1 VNVTRGVWKIVLIA
15 LLFDLAAAA
24 CGQSTPTQ
32 PAAPPS
38 ATTVALTTQPSAAAA
53 TAPSPTSSPVP
64 SAAVAGGSVYVGT
77 ASGGV
82 HAIGGNGVT
91 AAAPSASPV
100 AAAAPTPVPTLAPTP
115 SPRGSPIAVGPSAAK
130 LLWSATGGAGGLS
143 FPNGLALDPQGRLWV
158 ADTGHSRFAI
168 YNPDGSFAG
177 DWGGPG
183 SADGQFRLQR
193 SDGAGFG
200 AVAFAPDGSFYVLD
214 VGNHRVQHF
223 DAHRTFLNTW
233 GSFGTG
239 PGQFSDPIAIA
250 VDSAGAVHVLDDQ
263 RGVVETY
270 DNHGN
275 VLGSFATHL
284 TAVDTGGAFALDAA
298 GNVYISSCCGVDG
311 QIRKFDSSGKHVLTM
326 GSAGTG
332 PGQFQ
337 GEPGAV
343 AIDADGRVFAIDGY
357 GAPGYAI
364 RVFDETGAYLTS
376 LASGQSG
383 DSTGGFVTG
392 LLLDGHDALYVSIFE
407 GGYGGDHVEK
417 FQLLSPLV
425 TK

>member
-1 VNVTRGVWKIVLIA
+1 VWKIVLLV
-15 LLFDLAAAA
+15 LLFDLAAAG
-24 CGQSTPTQ
+24 CGQITATQ
-32 PAAPPS
+32 PAASPS
-38 ATTVALTTQPSAAAA
+38 ATTVAVTTQPSAAAA
-53 TAPSPTSSPVP
+53 ATPSPPSSPAP
-64 SAAVAGGSVYVGT
+64 SAAV
-77 ASGGV
+77 
-82 HAIGGNGVT
+82 NGVT

-100 AAAAPTPVPTLAPTP
+100 AAAVPTPVPTLAPTP
-115 SPRGSPIAVGPSAAK
+115 SPSGSPIAVGPSAAK
-130 LLWSATGGAGGLS
+130 LLWSASGGVGGLS

-158 ADTGHSRFAI
+158 ADTGKGRFAI
-168 YNPDGSFAG
+168 FNPDGSFAG
-177 DWGGPG
+177 DWGAPG
-183 SADGQFRLQR
+183 TADGQFDLQR
-193 SDGAGFG
+193 SNGDGFG

-223 DAHRTFLNTW
+223 DAARTFLNTW

-250 VDSAGAVHVLDDQ
+250 VDSAGAVHVLDDE

-270 DNHGN
+270 DAHGN

-284 TAVDTGGAFALDAA
+284 TAVNTGGAFAVDAA

-311 QIRKFDSSGKHVLTM
+311 QIRKFDSSGKQVLTM

-364 RVFDETGAYLTS
+364 RVFDKTGAYLTS
-376 LASGQSG
+376 LASGQPG
-383 DSTGGFVTG
+383 DSSGGFLTG
-392 LLLDGHDALYVSIFE
+392 LRLDGHGALYVSIYE
-407 GGYGGDHVEK
+407 GGGGGDHIEK
-417 FQLLSPLV
+417 FQLPSPVV